1 MELQEIFE
9 NFMSAKRLAGLAD
22 KSLYNYDLFI
32 HSFVNFIGSQTSLSD
47 LTQERVNRYISMLYD
62 KPISRATLATY
73 IRNLKVFLRWIEK
86 KYGLSFSAR
95 EIVIPRTPK
104 KLLRIYSDDEI
115 FLIFKTIKVE
125 SPWLTARNKAIVSVM
140 LDSGLRQNEVC
151 TIKRCDIS
159 LADRM
164 VKVFG
169 KGSKERIV
177 PLGSLSAHYIQD
189 YLNLCPYDSIRL
201 FVSRT
206 GKELTCNAVK
216 HMMFSIQRKLPFEFS
231 SHKLRHNFATNYCID
246 QYEKTGQIDIYK
258 LMLLM
263 GQEDIETTRV
273 YLHHANQI
281 IVSKM
286 NISHLDK
293 VFFGEN

>member
-47 LTQERVNRYISMLYD
+47 LTQER
-62 KPISRATLATY
+62 
-73 IRNLKVFLRWIEK
+73 
-86 KYGLSFSAR
+86 
-95 EIVIPRTPK
+95 
-104 KLLRIYSDDEI
+104 
-115 FLIFKTIKVE
+115 
-125 SPWLTARNKAIVSVM
+125 
-140 LDSGLRQNEVC
+140 
-151 TIKRCDIS
+151 
-159 LADRM
+159 
-164 VKVFG
+164 
-169 KGSKERIV
+169 
-177 PLGSLSAHYIQD
+177 
-189 YLNLCPYDSIRL
+189 
-201 FVSRT
+201 VSRT

-263 GQEDIETTRV
+263 GHEDIETTRV

-281 IVSKM
+281 IASKM

>member
-1 MELQEIFE
+1 MELQQIFE
-9 NFMSAKRLAGLAD
+9 NFKSAKRLAGLAE

-32 HSFVNFIGSQTSLSD
+32 RPFVNFIGPQTHESD
-47 LTQERVNRYISMLYD
+47 LTQDHVNDYISLLYD
-62 KPISRATLATY
+62 KSISRASLATY

-86 KYGLSFSAR
+86 MYGLSFSAR
-95 EIVIPRTPK
+95 EIIVPRTPK
-104 KLLRIYSDDEI
+104 KLLRIYSDDEVA
-115 FLIFKTIKVE
+115 LIFKTIKAE
-125 SPWLTARNKAIVSVM
+125 SPWITARNMAIVAVM
-140 LDSGLRQNEVC
+140 LDSGLRQKEVC
-151 TIKRCDIS
+151 TVNRRDMS
-159 LADRM
+159 LTGRM
-164 VKVFG
+164 VKVCG
-169 KGSKERIV
+169 KGNKDRIV
-177 PLGSLSAHYIQD
+177 PLGALSAHYIQD
-189 YLNLCPYDSIRL
+189 YLNLCPYESSRV

-206 GKELTCNAVK
+206 GKDLTCDAVK

-246 QYEKTGQIDIYK
+246 QYEQTGQIDVYK

-263 GQEDIETTRV
+263 GHEDIETTRI

-293 VFFGEN
+293 VFLREN